1 MRLGLALVEGRE
13 AEMARLAEAHGLFAV
28 LAGSS
33 NPLTAINAAVYAST
47 ATEFV
52 RVAVRVQ
59 LGLEHPVT
67 MAEELS
73 ILDNV
78 NNGRTIV
85 LADSGELDPEP
96 AADEV
101 AVMRKAMSS
110 RPIQHDGTKWKV
122 PAGLP
127 ANVTAPKS
135 ISVTPKPAQLEVPFW
150 LTGAAAREVGDA
162 TGLPILAR
170 EPGPLKHPKFVEP
183 GLAAITGNLKADRDL
198 VTGWASAGVTHLFIE
213 VPPGADLQQTMT
225 MVSRYLAPEV
235 LMPHFPRVMSES
247 RVPLPWPGDRNPDR

>member
-1 MRLGLALVEGRE
+1 LRIGLVLGDGQE
-13 AEMARLAEAHGLFAV
+13 ANEAKLAEAHGLFGV
-28 LAGSS
+28 VAGT
-33 NPLTAINAAVYAST
+33 NDALTAINAAIYAST

-52 RVAVRVQ
+52 RVVTRVR

-67 MAEELS
+67 IAEELS

-85 LADSGELDPEP
+85 LADTGELTPES
-96 AADEV
+96 AADEI
-101 AVMRKAMSS
+101 AVLREALSS
-110 RPIQHDGTKWKV
+110 RPIQHEGPAWKV

-127 ANVTAPKS
+127 ANATATAS

-150 LTGAAAREVGDA
+150 VTGAAAEAVGA
-162 TGLPILAR
+162 EAGLPVMAR
-170 EPGPLKHPKFVEP
+170 EPHRLAKPKLVEP
-183 GLAAITGNLKADRDL
+183 GLVSITGHLKADREL
-198 VTGWASAGVTHLFIE
+198 VTKWAAAGVTHLFVE
-213 VPPGADLQQTMT
+213 LPAGAALDETMR

-247 RVPLPWPGDRNPDR
+247 KVPLPWPGDGNQK

>member
-1 MRLGLALVEGRE
+1 MRLGLVLTEGKEAAL
-13 AEMARLAEAHGLFAV
+13 ARLAETHGLFGV
-28 LAGSS
+28 LAGTG

-52 RVAVRVQ
+52 RVVTRVR

-67 MAEELS
+67 IAEELS

-85 LADSGELDPEP
+85 LADTGELASEA
-96 AADEV
+96 AADEL
-101 AVMRKAMSS
+101 AALREALSS
-110 RPIQHDGTKWKV
+110 RPIQHDGPVWKV

-127 ANVTAPKS
+127 ANATAPTS

-150 LTGAAAREVGDA
+150 LTGTAARAVSDA
-162 TGLPILAR
+162 SGLAVMAR
-170 EPGPLKHPKFVEP
+170 EPRLLSKPKLVEP
-183 GLAAITGNLKADRDL
+183 GLAAITGSLKPDREV
-198 VTGWASAGVTHLFIE
+198 VTAWAEAGVTHLFVE
-213 VPPGADLQQTMT
+213 LPGGADLDRIMT
-225 MVSRYLAPEV
+225 MVSRHLAPEV

-247 RVPLPWPGDRNPDR
+247 KVPLPWPGDTHK